1 MTSNYEARLVDTL
14 NTKKLNFLF
23 LLAFLSFFLVLGVA
37 VPAESEVE
45 QKNASFVKVSYDPR
59 IPVGAKLTWTFVIYN
74 ANCSENEQNTARFF
88 LVLYTDNELLL
99 NEYNDTQYKT
109 WSCNKTSTVTQNYNI
124 QGWQDMRPT
133 SHNLR
138 AELYW
143 ADNST
148 FRLEDT
154 TSFTVNVIVHIPL
167 QHILATGYFAAYL
180 IVCFV
185 LFYYVY
191 VKGLDD

>member
-1 MTSNYEARLVDTL
+1 MTIKPGWCDTL
-14 NTKKLNFLF
+14 NTKKLDFLF
-23 LLAFLSFFLVLGVA
+23 LLAFLSFFFILGVA
-37 VPAESEVE
+37 VPARSEAE
-45 QKNASFVKVSYDPR
+45 QKNANIVKVSYNPR
-59 IPVGAKLTWTFVIYN
+59 IPAGAKSTWTFVIYN
-74 ANCSENEQNTARFF
+74 ANCSENGQNMARFF

-109 WSCNKTSTVTQNYNI
+109 WSCNKTSTVTRNYNI
-124 QGWQDMRPT
+124 RAWQDMRPT
-133 SHNLR
+133 SHDLR

-143 ADNST
+143 TDNST

-167 QHILATGYFAAYL
+167 QHILATGYLAVYL

>member
-1 MTSNYEARLVDTL
+1 
-14 NTKKLNFLF
+14 
-23 LLAFLSFFLVLGVA
+23 LSFFFILSVA
-37 VPAESEVE
+37 VPARSEAE
-45 QKNASFVKVSYDPR
+45 QKNANFVKVSYNPR
-59 IPVGAKLTWTFVIYN
+59 IPAGAKAAWTFVIYN
-74 ANCSENEQNTARFF
+74 ANCSENGQNMARFF
-88 LVLYTDNELLL
+88 IVLYTDNELLL

-109 WSCNKTSTVTQNYNI
+109 WSCNKTDTVTRNYNI
-124 QGWQDMRPT
+124 RAWQDMRPT
-133 SHNLR
+133 SHDLR

-143 ADNST
+143 TDNST